1 MPSAI
6 STDVLIVGAGVA
18 GLWLNARLRRQGY
31 STVLVERASLGGE
44 QTIKSQGIIH
54 GGTKYAL
61 HGALTGASEAIA
73 DMPRRWR
80 EALAGDGEL
89 DLGRT
94 RLLSDAHYLWSPGT
108 LAGNLT
114 SFFAS
119 KAVRGRVDQVK
130 GDQLP
135 PALQDRAF
143 RGKVYRLAELVIDV
157 PSLLANLAE
166 LAGDSLLAGERIE
179 PLREGDALVGLRVD
193 DREIR
198 AQRIVLSAGAGTEGL
213 LQALGLDQ
221 PAMQTR
227 PLHMVMAKG
236 PNLKPLYAHCLG
248 GGPKPRVTVTTHPAA
263 DGQWVWYLGGDLA
276 EADGVAREPAAQ
288 IAAAQKEIANLLPW
302 VDQSLVRWATLRV
315 DRAEPAQSG
324 LVRPDNA
331 FLADQQRL
339 LVGWPTKLALA
350 PDFSDRVIAHL
361 ERDGIRPQAQ
371 ADLAD
376 LPRPPW
382 ACRPGSTCCHEPAH
396 PARLPPPAGQHRFP
410 GFATGPGHGQAGPRP
425 RCEVPHRFHHPRR

>member
-18 GLWLNARLRRQGY
+18 GLWLNARLRHMGY

-80 EALAGDGEL
+80 EALAGNGEL
-89 DLGRT
+89 DLSDT
-94 RLLSDAHYLWSPGT
+94 RLLSEAHYLWSPGT

-130 GDQLP
+130 GEQLP

-143 RGKVYRLAELVIDV
+143 KGKVYRLAELVIDV
-157 PSLLANLAE
+157 PSLLANLAR
-166 LAGDSLLAGERIE
+166 LAGDSLLAGEHIE
-179 PLREGDALVGLRVD
+179 PLREGGELAGLIVD
-193 DREIR
+193 GREIR
-198 AQRIVLSAGAGTEGL
+198 AQRVVISAGGGTEDL
-213 LQALGLDQ
+213 LHALGLAQ
-221 PAMQTR
+221 PAMQRR
-227 PLHMVMAKG
+227 PLHMVLAKG

-248 GGPKPRVTVTTHPAA
+248 GGPKPRITVTTHPAA

-276 EADGVAREPAAQ
+276 EADGVARDPAAQ
-288 IAAAQKEIANLLPW
+288 IAAAQREVAGLLPW

-331 FLADQQRL
+331 FLAEQQRL

-350 PDFSDRVIAHL
+350 PDFADRVLASF
-361 ERDGIRPQAQ
+361 ERDGVRPAAQ
-371 ADLAD
+371 PDLAG
-376 LPRPPW
+376 LPRPPL
-382 ACRPGSTCCHEPAH
+382 GVPAWEQL
-396 PARLPPPAGQHRFP
+396 LP
-410 GFATGPGHGQAGPRP
+410 
-425 RCEVPHRFHHPRR
+425 